1 MFHTLSYDFFTIS
14 ALYSALYLWRTLT
27 EQRVG
32 QQEHADAQIG
42 EQRRP
47 DSLRRLL
54 ALL

>member
-1 MFHTLSYDFFTIS
+1 M
-14 ALYSALYLWRTLT
+14 WGTLT

-42 EQRRP
+42 EQSRP

-54 ALL
+54 AFL

>member
-1 MFHTLSYDFFTIS
+1 MFHTLSYNFFTI
-14 ALYSALYLWRTLT
+14 SALYLWRTLT